1 MESGAKGC
9 EVIVSGKLRAQ
20 RAKAMKFK
28 DGYMIASGQPVHDFI
43 DSAVRHVLLRQGV
56 LGIKVLSAQDLR
68 RHMSDMSRWKH
79 QTSRVSL
86 QSWPQS
92 GQSMSKAW
100 SDLFWKSCGLGVLP
114 ESSVPQ
120 ENCMPQKRV
129 YSCGGRLLS
138 V

>member
-56 LGIKVLSAQDLR
+56 LGIKVCLLLSSHPCL
-68 RHMSDMSRWKH
+68 S
-79 QTSRVSL
+79 
-86 QSWPQS
+86 
-92 GQSMSKAW
+92 
-100 SDLFWKSCGLGVLP
+100 SCGIKQSSLVKHRLKP
-114 ESSVPQ
+114 EAHYRCSSSQQCQMSP
-120 ENCMPQKRV
+120 E
-129 YSCGGRLLS
+129 LS
-138 V
+138 VRGW